1 MTDQQV
7 LRFYTLLIGSL
18 WGAAG
23 LVLLVLDKV
32 LHKNVQKIWRIYQ
45 GWMLIIPTFLVLV
58 WAGRVVFILGIL
70 VISLRAAYEF
80 SRATGL
86 NQSNPWIE
94 RVVYGGIVFI
104 ALLALVPVPN
114 SPYFGWYGM
123 FVVLPVYV
131 IGLIL
136 LVPILQN
143 RYQGQLQ
150 AVALGT
156 LGFLY
161 FGWLLGHLSFMAN
174 SPYFVPY
181 VLYLAFAA
189 QIGDVAAFTTGKL
202 FGRRKLRSN
211 ISPNKT
217 VAGSLGVIAVS
228 LTLPWVFRPWL
239 PGLEPL
245 HLWLTGWIIGLGG
258 QLGDLSISLIK
269 RDVGLKDMSDLIPGH
284 GGLLDRVDSLIL
296 TAPLFFHMARYFG
309 ILFP

>member
-1 MTDQQV
+1 MTGQQV